1 MNFVLEPNFP
11 CAAAT
16 VLLGEQAA
24 ELLREPLRSLEI
36 ACISVPNNPDV
47 DERLSGH
54 VDLSVLH
61 LGGNRLLL
69 AEHLKGSVWAKTL
82 DEYGCKLSF
91 LDKPQGADYP
101 KDAGLNLGLMGEH
114 LICNPKTA
122 AKEAIVQAQIGR
134 RLVQTRQGY
143 SRCAICFVDR
153 SALITEDAGIAASA
167 KKAGLSV
174 LCIQPGAVSLP
185 GFSHGFL
192 GGASFLLSSHCL
204 AFTGSLEHHPE
215 RDRILAFLR
224 ERGVEPI
231 YLTDHLIF
239 DIGSAVPMIEK

>member
-1 MNFVLEPNFP
+1 MNFVLGPNFP
-11 CAAAT
+11 CAAAY

-24 ELLREPLRSLEI
+24 VILREPLKALGI
-36 ACISVPNNPDV
+36 TCLSVPNNPDV

-54 VDLSVLH
+54 ADLSILH
-61 LGGNRLLL
+61 MGGNRLLM
-69 AEHLKGSVWAKTL
+69 ASHLKGSVFSEKLEAF
-82 DEYGCKLSF
+82 GCKLSF
-91 LDKPQGADYP
+91 LKKPQGADYP
-101 KDAGLNLGLMGEH
+101 KDAGLNLGLMGEY

-122 AKEAIVQAQIGR
+122 AKEAIEQAHIGR

-143 SRCAICFVDR
+143 SRCATCFVDR

-167 KKAGLSV
+167 ERTGLAV
-174 LCIQPGAVSLP
+174 LRIQPDAVSLP

-192 GGASFLLSSHCL
+192 GGASFLLSAHRL
-204 AFTGSLEHHPE
+204 AFTGSLDHHPD
-215 RDRILAFLR
+215 RDRILTFLR

-239 DIGSAVPMIEK
+239 DIGSAVPIIEK